1 MASKSA
7 LGRYMMHIISVN
19 VGLPREVRWK
29 VKLVSTGI
37 FKQPVAGRVVARRL
51 NFDGD
56 RQADLTVHGGEEKAI
71 YAYPAE
77 HYDYWRQELPGMALP
92 WGMFGENLT
101 TWGLLEDAINVGDRF
116 RVGAALLQVTQPR
129 LPCYKLGLKFG
140 REDMVR
146 RFLASGRYGWYFAV
160 VEEGEVSAGDTIE
173 RIYRDPHDIMV
184 ADIARLYL
192 HERHNIA
199 MMQRAIE
206 HEGLPEGWRAY
217 FRERLERRA

>member
-1 MASKSA
+1 
-7 LGRYMMHIISVN
+7 MMHIISVN

-29 VKLVSTGI
+29 GRLVSTGI

-51 NFDGD
+51 NLDGD

-77 HYDYWRQELPGMALP
+77 HYGYWRQELPTMELP
-92 WGMFGENLT
+92 WGTFGENLT
-101 TWGLLEDAINVGDRF
+101 TWGLLEDGVNVGDRF
-116 RVGAALLQVTQPR
+116 RVGAALLQATQPR

-160 VEEGEVSAGDTIE
+160 VEEGEVGAGDTIE
-173 RIYRDPHDIMV
+173 RIYRDPHDITV

-192 HERHNIA
+192 HQRDNIA

-206 HEGLPEGWRAY
+206 HESLPDGWRAY
-217 FRERLERRA
+217 FQEQLAQRAKTTGG

>member
-1 MASKSA
+1 
-7 LGRYMMHIISVN
+7 MHIISVN
-19 VGLPREVRWK
+19 VGLPREVHWK
-29 VKLVSTGI
+29 GRLVSTGI

-51 NFDGD
+51 NLDGD
-56 RQADLTVHGGEEKAI
+56 RQADLTVHGGEEKAV

-77 HYDYWRQELPGMALP
+77 HYDEWQQELPGVKLP

-101 TWGLLEDAINVGDRF
+101 TGGLLEEAVNVGDRF
-116 RVGAALLQVTQPR
+116 RVGAALLQATQPR

-160 VEEGEVSAGDTIE
+160 VEEGEVGAGDTIE
-173 RIYRDPHDIMV
+173 RVHRDPRDITV

-199 MMQRAIE
+199 LMQRAIE
-206 HEGLPEGWRAY
+206 HEGLPDGWRAY
-217 FRERLERRA
+217 FQEQLAQRSKTTGG

>member
-1 MASKSA
+1 
-7 LGRYMMHIISVN
+7 MHIISVN
-19 VGLPREVRWK
+19 VGLPHEVSWK
-29 VKLVSTGI
+29 GKHVSTGI
-37 FKQPVAGRVVARRL
+37 FKQPIAGRVVARRL

-101 TWGLLEDAINVGDRF
+101 TWGLLEDAVNVGDQF
-116 RVGAALLQVTQPR
+116 RVGAALLQAMQPR

-140 REDMVR
+140 REDMVK

-160 VEEGEVSAGDTIE
+160 VEEGEVGAGDTIE
-173 RIYRDPHDIMV
+173 RVHRDPHDITV

-192 HERHNIA
+192 RERNNIS
-199 MMQRAIE
+199 MIQRAVE
-206 HEGLPEGWRAY
+206 HEGLPDGWRAY
-217 FRERLERRA
+217 FQEQLAQRSKTTGG